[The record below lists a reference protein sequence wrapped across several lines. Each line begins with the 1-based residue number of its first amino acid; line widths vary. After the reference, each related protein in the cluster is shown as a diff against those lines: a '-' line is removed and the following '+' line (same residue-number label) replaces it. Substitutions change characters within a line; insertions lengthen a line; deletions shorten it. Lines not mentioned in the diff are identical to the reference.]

1 MIPKFRGLSIDENNK
16 GKWQY
21 GYLIEDTGQ
30 SFIINE
36 VIEANE
42 QYITIDSW
50 YPVRPDTVSQSTGLL
65 DKNGKEIFEGDILK
79 VANNDSSWF
88 EVVKYDHDKA
98 MFISKEVNLK
108 YEVPETPLYDLFSL
122 YLFKVEVI
130 GNIWEDGDLI
140 DGKKANEN

>member
-42 QYITIDSW
+42 QYITIGSW
-50 YPVRPDTVSQSTGLL
+50 YPVRPDTVSQSTGLH

-88 EVVKYDHDKA
+88 EVVKYDHNKA
-98 MFISKEVNLK
+98 MFISKEMNLK
-108 YEVPETPLYDLFSL
+108 YEVPETPLYDLFSP

>member
-42 QYITIDSW
+42 QYITIGSW
-50 YPVRPDTVSQSTGLL
+50 YPVRPDTVSQSTGLF
-65 DKNGKEIFEGDILK
+65 DKNGKEIFEKDILDYNGRK
-79 VANNDSSWF
+79 VI
-88 EVVKYDHDKA
+88 VKWHGSYA
-98 MFISKEVNLK
+98 SFI
-108 YEVPETPLYDLFSL
+108 YEFVDELQNRKNEWKPLYLS
-122 YLFKVEVI
+122 YYHFKII
-130 GNIWEDGDLI
+130 GNVYQNPGLLEL
-140 DGKKANEN
+140 EVEE

>member
-1 MIPKFRGLSIDENNK
+1 MIPKFRAWSTDKKIMAEVRTLRFTDELVETDKFVERSIEGAK
-16 GKWQY
+16 
-21 GYLIEDTGQ
+21 LM
-30 SFIINE
+30 
-36 VIEANE
+36 
-42 QYITIDSW
+42 
-50 YPVRPDTVSQSTGLL
+50 RSTGLL

-108 YEVPETPLYDLFSL
+108 YEVPETPLYDLFSP

-130 GNIWEDGDLI
+130 GNIWKNRDLL
-140 DGKKANEN
+140 GVK

>member
-42 QYITIDSW
+42 QYITIGSW
-50 YPVRPDTVSQSTGLL
+50 YPVRPDTVSQSTGLH
-65 DKNGKEIFEGDILK
+65 DKNGKEVFVGDIIKCTRGCPHEVYLEKEYGGKYIGGMPAVYLK
-79 VANNDSSWF
+79 GLLEGYAWTGD
-88 EVVKYDHDKA
+88 EK
-98 MFISKEVNLK
+98 I
-108 YEVPETPLYDLFSL
+108 
-122 YLFKVEVI
+122 I
-130 GNIWEDGDLI
+130 GNVYQNPELL
-140 DGKKANEN
+140 EVTE

>member
-1 MIPKFRGLSIDENNK
+1 MIPKYRAWYKEWKEMGRVGGIRFDLDGSVSVVLFK
-16 GKWQY
+16 GN
-21 GYLIEDTGQ
+21 YLDVSGPREK
-30 SFIINE
+30 IILM
-36 VIEANE
+36 
-42 QYITIDSW
+42 
-50 YPVRPDTVSQSTGLL
+50 QSTGLK

-108 YEVPETPLYDLFSL
+108 YEVPETPLYDLFSP

-130 GNIWEDGDLI
+130 GNIWENRDLL
-140 DGKKANEN
+140 GVE